1 MKSVALG
8 SRAHLTEIHM
18 LAINRTRRAFSLI
31 ELVIVV
37 VILGIIGAI
46 AIPRMSRGAEGAA
59 DSSLVADLAVLR
71 NAIDLYQAEHGGVY
85 PPAADIE
92 DALTLYSNIEGDD
105 FGAKD
110 ATRIYGP
117 YLRKV
122 PTIKVGSAKGART
135 ITATDG
141 EAGAAW
147 VYTEATGHIHANI
160 AAGEADA
167 RGIDYRDY

>member
-1 MKSVALG
+1 
-8 SRAHLTEIHM
+8 M
-18 LAINRTRRAFSLI
+18 LAMNQARRAFSLI

-71 NAIDLYQAEHGGVY
+71 NAIDLYHAEHGGVY
-85 PPAADIE
+85 PPAASIE
-92 DALTLYSNIEGDD
+92 NALTQYSNAVGDS
-105 FGAKD
+105 FGTKTAD
-110 ATRIYGP
+110 RIYGP

-122 PTIKVGSAKGART
+122 PTLKVGSKKGNTA

-141 EAGAAW
+141 DATGAW
-147 VYTEATGHIHANI
+147 VYNETTGHIHANLVV
-160 AAGEADA
+160 GEVDA
-167 RGIDYRDY
+167 RGVAYRDY